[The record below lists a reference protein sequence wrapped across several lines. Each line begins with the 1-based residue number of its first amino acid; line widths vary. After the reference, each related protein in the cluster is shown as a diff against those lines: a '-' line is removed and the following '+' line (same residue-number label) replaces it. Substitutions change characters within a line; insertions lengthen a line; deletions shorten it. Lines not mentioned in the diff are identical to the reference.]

1 MRNLFLKII
10 VVIVGLLVI
19 TTATYAQSN
28 QSQLEKCSGS
38 PKKTSLNYE
47 KFVKDWHNCFGKVV
61 WSDCNDYY
69 EGDWQDGTWHGRGDV
84 VYSCDLTGYKM
95 RASGLFE
102 RGKFI
107 EGRAKYKNDPAKE
120 GVFDGLNNFRHAKK
134 IANQASSFYNIVKI
148 SFDGLLFSE
157 KQTVQAKLTDLGFYK
172 MAIDGLLGRGT
183 FEAISIFNT
192 KHNSNKL
199 INKKILADDLLQ
211 KILNFSVLRKQNC
224 DTDPRLCT
232 IAQLCNKA
240 SKQNISGKKVWKT
253 TGEATKYVAEAKRNG
268 VACGVQSVVAQPAPK
283 PRDNKTYE
291 VSSGSGFYVSEAGHI
306 VTNHHVVDGC
316 KSMKIQS
323 TGKVWNTTI
332 IANDPQNDLA
342 LIKVDKKPA
351 HVFALSAETP
361 FPLQDII
368 VAGFPFGDSFSS
380 ALKFTQGIISAGMGL
395 GNNYS
400 QIQIDAALQPGN
412 SGGPIMDEYGN
423 IVGVAVAK
431 LSLKKIVDE
440 YGVVPEN
447 TNFGVKA
454 SVVRNLM
461 EGNRVPLKKPNYE
474 AVRKSKLSR
483 MATDGT
489 VHLTCWM
496 TKAQIKE
503 IIKRKDNRK
512 VLFSQ
517 FETE

>member
-1 MRNLFLKII
+1 MTISAVYLALFGSPH
-10 VVIVGLLVI
+10 V
-19 TTATYAQSN
+19 TYANCSYEPDQCFDEELCGYATKGDYWTQYTWETRQQYSKHVIEAKRRGLSCQVETVTVWGCHNDPKLCGENNLCGKSTVGGPSN
-28 QSQLEKCSGS
+28 KRWD
-38 PKKTSLNYE
+38 TSTAWKAHVAE
-47 KFVKDWHNCFGKVV
+47 AK
-61 WSDCNDYY
+61 S
-69 EGDWQDGTWHGRGDV
+69 RGL
-84 VYSCDLTGYKM
+84 SCDVGNVEKQ
-95 RASGLFE
+95 
-102 RGKFI
+102 
-107 EGRAKYKNDPAKE
+107 PAKTC
-120 GVFDGLNNFRHAKK
+120 N
-134 IANQASSFYNIVKI
+134 
-148 SFDGLLFSE
+148 
-157 KQTVQAKLTDLGFYK
+157 
-172 MAIDGLLGRGT
+172 
-183 FEAISIFNT
+183 
-192 KHNSNKL
+192 
-199 INKKILADDLLQ
+199 
-211 KILNFSVLRKQNC
+211 
-224 DTDPRLCT
+224 TDPTLCT
-232 IAQLCNKA
+232 VVQLCRKA
-240 SKQNISGKKVWKT
+240 SKHNISGKKVWKT

-306 VTNHHVVDGC
+306 VTNHHVIDGC

-474 AVRKSKLSR
+474 TVRKPKLSR